1 MTENLLEDLVINSDE
16 VGITNLLTQNANWLS
31 QKTSY
36 GVSPIMLSCYYKKPE
51 ITTVLIRFAEEVD
64 IFEASAAGK
73 FDIVAHQIFKY
84 PNCLND
90 YSDDG
95 FTPLGLAAY
104 FGNEEIA
111 RYLVLKGADVNLP
124 STNGFFISPLHS
136 AIAGNFTSIA
146 KMLIENGAA
155 VNCVQKAGITPLHSA
170 AENGNV
176 EIIILLLEKGAD
188 VSIRM
193 EGGKLP
199 SDLASEKGFKE
210 IAEILSV

>member
-1 MTENLLEDLVINSDE
+1 MVENLLDELVINSDE
-16 VGITNLLTQNANWLS
+16 AGIISLLTKNPNLIT

-36 GVSPIMLSCYYKKPE
+36 GISPIMLSCYYKKPSITSVLMQFIDE
-51 ITTVLIRFAEEVD
+51 ID
-64 IFEASAAGK
+64 IFEASAVGK

-84 PNCLND
+84 PNSLNN
-90 YSDDG
+90 YSEDG

-124 STNGFFISPLHS
+124 STNGYFTYPLHS

-146 KMLIENGAA
+146 KMLIENGAL
-155 VNCVQKAGITPLHSA
+155 VNCSQKAGITPLHSA

-176 EIIILLLEKGAD
+176 EIIILLLEKGAN
-188 VSIRM
+188 VNIRM

-210 IAEILSV
+210 ISEILAT